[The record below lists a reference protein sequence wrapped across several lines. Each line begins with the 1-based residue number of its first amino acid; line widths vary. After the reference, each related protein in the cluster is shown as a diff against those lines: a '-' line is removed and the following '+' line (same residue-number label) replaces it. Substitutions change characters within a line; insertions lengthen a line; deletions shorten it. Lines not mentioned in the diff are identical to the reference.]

1 MDRRKYQRVALFAGL
16 LFLLA
21 AAEGLLAY
29 RLVQAEKNQQQIML
43 GNQVTANPE
52 LESELVK
59 SFYGKDEAGEDLTA
73 EQRETYGQKGAE
85 LAGKYGYAS
94 EKYSSAKEYLY
105 GMGAVLLL
113 GMAGFAGFFITE
125 RRQLSK
131 VQMETQRQ
139 RQQQD
144 ELEVRFEK
152 VTKKLAR
159 EEQETKALITDI
171 SHQLKTPIAS
181 LKMGYEIAQTTAL
194 TEAEKQGFEQ
204 KGYEEMQRLERLLES
219 LLNLS
224 KLEAKLIQL
233 QPAPCSL
240 KEILTQAVNS
250 VYMKAF
256 DKNIDISMEK
266 FPDTTLVLDAKWT
279 QEAFANLL
287 DNAVKYSPEHTE
299 IQMRVSTLT
308 SYMLIEVVDQGIGIR
323 PEEANS
329 VFKRFYRGNDQLV
342 NGQEGSGVGLYL
354 TRKIVEEQGGTVSV
368 KAGYPTGSIFRVTLP
383 LRNI

>member
-1 MDRRKYQRVALFAGL
+1 MDRRNYQRVALFAGL
-16 LFLLA
+16 LFLLV
-21 AAEGLLAY
+21 AAEGALAHG
-29 RLVQAEKNQQQIML
+29 LVQAEKTQRQMTL

-73 EQRETYGQKGAE
+73 EQREIYGQKGAK
-85 LAGKYGYAS
+85 LAEKYGYTS
-94 EKYSSAKEYLY
+94 ELYFSGKGYLY

-113 GMAGFAGFFITE
+113 GLVGFAGFFMTE

-131 VQMETQRQ
+131 VQMENERQ

-152 VTKKLAR
+152 VTQKLAR

-181 LKMGYEIAQTTAL
+181 LKMGYEIAQTTDL
-194 TEAEKQGFEQ
+194 TEGEKQDFQQ
-204 KGYEEMQRLERLLES
+204 KGYEEIQRLERLLGS

-233 QPAPCSL
+233 QPTLCSL
-240 KEILTQAVNS
+240 REILTQAVNS

-287 DNAVKYSPEHTE
+287 DNAVKYSPERTQ

-308 SYMLIEVVDQGIGIR
+308 SYVLIEVADQGIGIR
-323 PEEANS
+323 PEEANN
-329 VFKRFYRGNDQLV
+329 VFKRFYRGNEQLV
-342 NGQEGSGVGLYL
+342 KGQEGSGVGLYL
-354 TRKIVEEQGGTVSV
+354 TRKIVEEQGGTVSM

-383 LRNI
+383 LKNK